1 MKKLRYTTR
10 MMFVLLGIVIISMS
24 IAAMSSLLM
33 LRSANMKIHTTV
45 LENAS
50 KFISYIDI
58 ENLTNIPKTE
68 ISDTDMRLTI
78 IKRDGTVIFDSH
90 YDPAKMENHASRPE
104 IAAALSGLEYN
115 SVRFSETLQ
124 TYMLYHAFP
133 VKNYIV
139 RLAIPV
145 SEISSLLKPYMQLGV
160 IILCLLVAAV
170 SAVLFFYNS
179 SVIQPINAL
188 MYASKAW
195 ENGNLSYRI
204 HIKATDDF
212 AESIHSLNTMSE
224 KLESTLKALNNETKE
239 LGAILENINEAIL
252 VTDSTLH
259 ITLANPA
266 ACRLFNQPFQN
277 YPQNLIDFTASL
289 DIHKAALDC
298 FESQTPA
305 EQEIT
310 LYGVIKLKLLVR
322 CSPLNADNTGII
334 LAITDITKI
343 RYLEDMRK
351 DFVANVS
358 HELRTPITLIKGYAE
373 ALLEDSILNNKDV
386 AAKIAIIHRH
396 ADRMNAIIE
405 DLLMLSRLDAS
416 SHRAINMETVAV
428 CALIDDARS
437 SISTERTI
445 IVSCPQELTLT
456 CNPELME
463 QALIN
468 LIDNAIKYTSGTITI
483 EAHEQ
488 NSFIIINVIDEGPGI
503 PEEHA
508 QRIFERF
515 YRIDKARSRET
526 GGTGLGLSI
535 VKHIV
540 TIHRG
545 SVSVRNN
552 TGKGAIFTICIPTQ
566 PASS

>member
-10 MMFVLLGIVIISMS
+10 MMFMLLGIVIISMS

-160 IILCLLVAAV
+160 IILCLLIAAV

-252 VTDSTLH
+252 VTDSTLN

-266 ACRLFNQPFQN
+266 A
-277 YPQNLIDFTASL
+277 
-289 DIHKAALDC
+289 
-298 FESQTPA
+298 
-305 EQEIT
+305 
-310 LYGVIKLKLLVR
+310 
-322 CSPLNADNTGII
+322 
-334 LAITDITKI
+334 
-343 RYLEDMRK
+343 
-351 DFVANVS
+351 
-358 HELRTPITLIKGYAE
+358 
-373 ALLEDSILNNKDV
+373 
-386 AAKIAIIHRH
+386 
-396 ADRMNAIIE
+396 
-405 DLLMLSRLDAS
+405 
-416 SHRAINMETVAV
+416 
-428 CALIDDARS
+428 
-437 SISTERTI
+437 
-445 IVSCPQELTLT
+445 
-456 CNPELME
+456 
-463 QALIN
+463 
-468 LIDNAIKYTSGTITI
+468 
-483 EAHEQ
+483 
-488 NSFIIINVIDEGPGI
+488 
-503 PEEHA
+503 
-508 QRIFERF
+508 
-515 YRIDKARSRET
+515 
-526 GGTGLGLSI
+526 
-535 VKHIV
+535 
-540 TIHRG
+540 
-545 SVSVRNN
+545 
-552 TGKGAIFTICIPTQ
+552 
-566 PASS
+566 